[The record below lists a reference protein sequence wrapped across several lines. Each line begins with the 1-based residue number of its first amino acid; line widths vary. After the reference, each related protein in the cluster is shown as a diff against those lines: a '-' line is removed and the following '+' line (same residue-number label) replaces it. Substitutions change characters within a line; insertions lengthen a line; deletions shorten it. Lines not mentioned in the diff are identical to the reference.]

1 MAPNSVTPSIKLHL
15 KHPLYFIAASVVA
28 FALEGLAVWLAVA
41 YFSGSPSLLGPAA
54 IALHLL
60 AAACFMIYR
69 PKDKPTDTENS
80 YGDAY
85 YHRLFAMLI
94 FFLPGIGILGTI
106 ATFISAGV
114 ILHRQGLAESYE
126 EGFKMEKE
134 MLFLNG
140 STADIIQDE
149 LSIEP
154 IVDILN
160 GNDVALKRGSIS
172 LLRKIKNKRAVEL
185 LKKCLADESSEVRF
199 YAHTALT
206 RIEAD
211 YAEQIKDALTRYTEE
226 KTPYAGRALAR
237 TYRRYASSGL
247 PEDSML
253 MQYMKDAKDLYEKA
267 LDVDPADSRLMLTLG
282 NLCAEMKDYMAS
294 EKYFRMA
301 VDIAGCQIEAGLGIC
316 RALYETGRIEE
327 LGRFTQRL
335 RQMPHAQSLSP
346 EKQAVYNVWTQEDA
360 KDIGQQSEATPA
372 GGTA

>member
-1 MAPNSVTPSIKLHL
+1 MAPNSATSSIKLHL
-15 KHPLYFIAASVVA
+15 KHPVYFITASVVSLT
-28 FALEGLAVWLAVA
+28 LESMAVWLAFA
-41 YFSGSPSLLGPAA
+41 YFSGKSSILGPVA
-54 IALHLL
+54 ILLHLL
-60 AAACFMIYR
+60 AATCFMLYR
-69 PKDKPTDTENS
+69 PKDNTIETKRSSDDT
-80 YGDAY
+80 Y
-85 YHRLFAMLI
+85 YHRLFAMLV

-114 ILHRQGLAESYE
+114 ILRRQGLAESYE

-134 MLFLNG
+134 MLFLNE
-140 STADIIQDE
+140 STANIIQDE

-172 LLRKIKNKRAVEL
+172 LLRKIKDKRAVEL
-185 LKKCLADESSEVRF
+185 IKKCLADESSEVRF

-211 YAEQIKDALTRYTEE
+211 YAEQIKDAQARYTEE
-226 KTPYAGRALAR
+226 KTPYAARALAR
-237 TYRRYASSGL
+237 IYRRYASSGL
-247 PEDSML
+247 PEDSIL
-253 MQYMKDAKDLYEKA
+253 MQYMKDARDLYEKA
-267 LDVDPADSRLMLTLG
+267 LDADPTDSRLMLTLG

-327 LGRFTQRL
+327 LAHFTQRL

-346 EKQAVYNVWTQEDA
+346 EKQAVYNLWTQDNDNEEVL
-360 KDIGQQSEATPA
+360 QSEAAPT

>member
-1 MAPNSVTPSIKLHL
+1 MGP
-15 KHPLYFIAASVVA
+15 VA
-28 FALEGLAVWLAVA
+28 IL
-41 YFSGSPSLLGPAA
+41 
-54 IALHLL
+54 LHLL
-60 AAACFMIYR
+60 AATCFMLYR
-69 PKDKPTDTENS
+69 PKDNTIETKRSNDDT
-80 YGDAY
+80 Y

-106 ATFISAGV
+106 TTFISAGV
-114 ILHRQGLAESYE
+114 ILRRQGLAESYE

-134 MLFLNG
+134 MLFLNE
-140 STADIIQDE
+140 STANIIQDE

-172 LLRKIKNKRAVEL
+172 LLRKIKDKRAVEL
-185 LKKCLADESSEVRF
+185 IKKCLADESSEVRF

-211 YAEQIKDALTRYTEE
+211 YAEQIKDAQARYTEE
-226 KTPYAGRALAR
+226 KTPYAARALAR
-237 TYRRYASSGL
+237 IYRRYASSGL
-247 PEDSML
+247 PEDSIL
-253 MQYMKDAKDLYEKA
+253 VQYMKDARDLYEKA
-267 LDVDPADSRLMLTLG
+267 LDADPTDSRLMLTLG

-327 LGRFTQRL
+327 LAHFTQRL

-346 EKQAVYNVWTQEDA
+346 EKQAVYNLWTQDNDNEEL
-360 KDIGQQSEATPA
+360 QQSEAAPT